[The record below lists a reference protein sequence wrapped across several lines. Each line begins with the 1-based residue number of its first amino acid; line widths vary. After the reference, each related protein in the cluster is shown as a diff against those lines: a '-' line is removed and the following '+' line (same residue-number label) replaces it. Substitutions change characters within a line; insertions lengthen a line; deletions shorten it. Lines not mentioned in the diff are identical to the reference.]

1 MGFERFSLV
10 NALKLQERIMVVSD
24 GTGDTA
30 ENYVQAVLAQF
41 KLPDTKVTRHPKIQ
55 SEAEFR
61 KLLDSIKAPYLVAY
75 TFAAQDLRK
84 KAWSL
89 IRDRKLTGIDLLYPA
104 VEIFSSFL
112 QANPTQ
118 ATGALHSTQ
127 ASDYFE
133 RIEAIE
139 FTVKHDDG
147 MKLNELSKADIILV
161 GVSRSSKTPT
171 SIFLAH
177 KGYKVANVPLVPGID
192 EPKELL
198 EAHGLGVPIIFLTI
212 GPLDLE
218 RIRKVRFQ
226 NLGKKDVASSDN
238 YINAERIREEL
249 EAAHQLA
256 RRHGWPILDVT
267 DKAIEES
274 ASEILLLVNARSS

>member
-1 MGFERFSLV
+1 MGYGRFSLV
-10 NALKLQERIMVVSD
+10 NAVKLQERIMVVSD

-30 ENYVQAVLAQF
+30 ESYVQAVLAQF

-55 SEAEFR
+55 SKTEFR

-112 QANPTQ
+112 QTNPTQ

-147 MKLNELSKADIILV
+147 MKLNELSKADIVLV

-192 EPKELL
+192 APKELL
-198 EAHGLGVPIIFLTI
+198 DAHEQGVPIVFLTI
-212 GPLDLE
+212 SPIDLE

-226 NLGKKDVASSDN
+226 NLRKKDVASSDN

-249 EAAHQLA
+249 ESARQLA

>member
-1 MGFERFSLV
+1 V
-10 NALKLQERIMVVSD
+10 NAVKLQERIMVVSD

-30 ENYVQAVLAQF
+30 ESYVQAVLAQF

-55 SEAEFR
+55 SKTEFR

-112 QANPTQ
+112 QTNPTQ

-147 MKLNELSKADIILV
+147 MKLNELSKADIVLV

-192 EPKELL
+192 APKELL
-198 EAHGLGVPIIFLTI
+198 DAHEQGVPIVFLTI
-212 GPLDLE
+212 SPIDLE

-226 NLGKKDVASSDN
+226 NLRKKDVASSDN

-249 EAAHQLA
+249 ESARQLA

>member
-1 MGFERFSLV
+1 M
-10 NALKLQERIMVVSD
+10 NAVKLQERIMVVSD

-30 ENYVQAVLAQF
+30 ESYVQAVLAQF

-55 SEAEFR
+55 SKTEFR

-112 QANPTQ
+112 QTNPTQ

-147 MKLNELSKADIILV
+147 MKLNELSKADIVLV

-192 EPKELL
+192 APKELL
-198 EAHGLGVPIIFLTI
+198 DAHEQGVPIVFLTI
-212 GPLDLE
+212 SPIDLE

-226 NLGKKDVASSDN
+226 NLRKKDVASSDN

-249 EAAHQLA
+249 ESARQLA